1 MRIKAVSLVLLIFL
15 QAMAGITTASTPET
29 MSIDGDL
36 SQWSQTDSTLQTDS
50 NGVSLLTTWD
60 SENLY
65 FAWNGTDWASTSEGA
80 DLFIYFN
87 TTLGG
92 SVQVKIGISPIP
104 CRSLQIMDLFW
115 KIHHT
120 TVC

>member
-60 SENLY
+60 EENLY
-65 FAWNGTDWASTSEGA
+65 FA
-80 DLFIYFN
+80 
-87 TTLGG
+87 
-92 SVQVKIGISPIP
+92 
-104 CRSLQIMDLFW
+104 
-115 KIHHT
+115 
-120 TVC
+120 